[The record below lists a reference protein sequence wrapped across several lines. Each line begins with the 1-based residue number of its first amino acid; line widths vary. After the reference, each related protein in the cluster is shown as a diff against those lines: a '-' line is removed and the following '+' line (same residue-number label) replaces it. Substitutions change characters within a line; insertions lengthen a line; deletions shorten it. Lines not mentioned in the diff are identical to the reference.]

1 MRHQIRTL
9 QAPTQWGTGAFVAIP
24 AQSSTAQF
32 NGQNIVTGAPGTV
45 PVPSPRPAALDD
57 SQLGGPYNQPSS
69 VSPDYILPSIYVAH
83 VNSSMHFPGDSGTG
97 RITNISPVPSTAIG
111 AVARNGWQNPRIG
124 GQTVTQAI
132 RPFTQWPTYGNYGK

>member
-9 QAPTQWGTGAFVAIP
+9 QAPTRWGTGAFVSIP

-45 PVPSPRPAALDD
+45 PVPSPRPPALDD
-57 SQLGGPYNQPSS
+57 SSLGGDYNQPSA

-83 VNSSMHFPGDSGTG
+83 ANGSMRFPGDI
-97 RITNISPVPSTAIG
+97 RVAHNPSPVPATAIG
-111 AVARNGWQNPRIG
+111 AVAGLGWARPRLG
-124 GQTVTQAI
+124 GQTVTASK
-132 RPFTQWPTYGNYGK
+132 RPFTQWPTYGGGASN